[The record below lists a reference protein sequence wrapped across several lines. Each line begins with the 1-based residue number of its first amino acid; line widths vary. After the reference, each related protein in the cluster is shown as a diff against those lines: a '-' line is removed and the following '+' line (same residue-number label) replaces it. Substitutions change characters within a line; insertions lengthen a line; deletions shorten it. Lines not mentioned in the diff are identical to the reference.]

1 MLTLEIKLRSNEEN
15 VVYSGTH
22 NTFREAMGIA
32 IDECGRDGYIQFVQ
46 EEKGSKDLRA
56 RTNKYII
63 DIMY

>member
-1 MLTLEIKLRSNEEN
+1 MLTLEIKLKSNEKN

-22 NTFREAMGIA
+22 NTFSEAMSIA

-46 EEKGSKDLRA
+46 EDKGSRDLRA
-56 RTNKYII
+56 RTSKYVI